1 MHMKPLAHSL
11 FISVL
16 LLLSRSNGHAQSILT
31 LDSCYALAR
40 MHYPQ
45 TRQFDLIRQSNTY
58 TVENAWKAKL
68 PQLNVGAQATWQSDV
83 TSVPISIPNIDIPVP
98 DKDQYN
104 LYAEATQSIND
115 LYTSKDR
122 VALIE
127 ANHEVE
133 IQKTEVEMYRLRE
146 RINQL
151 YFGILVF
158 NAQLQQTDLLKKDIR
173 TGIDNATIAVENGMA
188 IPGAVTLLEAEWLQV
203 DQRTTEIKAGRKA
216 YLHMLS
222 LFSGKDIDESTTF
235 EKPISPTRSSEIS
248 RPELKW
254 YDLQRQTYAL
264 QSRLLT
270 IDNLPRFSVFLR
282 AGVGKPGLNMLHDEF
297 DFYYLGG
304 VRMNWNLSTRYTFQN
319 QKHLLS
325 LNQDGIDL
333 MRETFLFNTNITL
346 QQQDAEISKLEE
358 LITTDQA
365 IIILREKI
373 TTATAVQL
381 ENGTATANDYV
392 THINAADKARQ
403 NLAIHEIQL
412 QQALYNYLTTT
423 GQ

>member
-1 MHMKPLAHSL
+1 MKPIAHSL
-11 FISVL
+11 FISIL
-16 LLLSRSNGHAQSILT
+16 LLLYQSNGNSQTVLT

-40 MHYPQ
+40 LHYPQ
-45 TRQFDLIRQSNTY
+45 IRQFDLIRQSNTY

-68 PQLNVGAQATWQSDV
+68 PQLNVSAQVTYQSDV
-83 TSVPISIPNIDIPVP
+83 TSVPISIPNIDIPTP

-133 IQKTEVEMYRLRE
+133 IQKTEVELYRLRE

-158 NAQLQQTDLLKKDIR
+158 NAQLQQTELLKKDIR
-173 TGIDNATIAVENGMA
+173 TGIDNAAIAVENGIA
-188 IPGAVTLLEAEWLQV
+188 IPSAVTLLEAEWLQV
-203 DQRTTEIKAGRKA
+203 DQRTVEIKAGRKA
-216 YLHMLS
+216 YMHMLS
-222 LFSGKDIDESTTF
+222 LFTGKEIDETTSF
-235 EKPISPTRSSEIS
+235 ENPISPSRTTEIS
-248 RPELKW
+248 RPELKL
-254 YDLQRQTYAL
+254 YDLQRQTYDL

-282 AGVGKPGLNMLHDEF
+282 AGVGKPGLNMLNDEF
-297 DFYYLGG
+297 DVYYLGG
-304 VRMNWNLSTRYTFQN
+304 LRMNWNLSTRYTYQN
-319 QKHLLS
+319 QKQLLS
-325 LNQDGIDL
+325 LYQNGIDL
-333 MRETFLFNTNITL
+333 QRETFLFNTHITL
-346 QQQDAEISKLEE
+346 QQQDTEITKLEE
-358 LITTDQA
+358 LIATDQA
-365 IIILREKI
+365 IILLREKI
-373 TTATAVQL
+373 TTATAIQL

-392 THINAADKARQ
+392 THINAEDKARQ
-403 NLAIHEIQL
+403 NLAIHQIQL
-412 QQALYNYLTTT
+412 QQAQYNYLTTT